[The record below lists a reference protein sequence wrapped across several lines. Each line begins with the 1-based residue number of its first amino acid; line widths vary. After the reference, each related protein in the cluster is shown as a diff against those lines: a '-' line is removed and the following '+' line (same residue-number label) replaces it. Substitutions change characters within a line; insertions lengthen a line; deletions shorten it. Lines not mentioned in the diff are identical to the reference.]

1 MSTAELTKPT
11 KTKSLDRPRTE
22 TAFWISLALFGLVIF
37 GCAVASAYYT
47 DILVAPYVG
56 P

>member
-1 MSTAELTKPT
+1 MTTADLTKPT
-11 KTKSLDRPRTE
+11 TTKSLDRSGTE
-22 TAFWISLALFGLVIF
+22 TAFWIALALFGLAIF
-37 GCAVASAYYT
+37 GCALAGSYYT

>member
-1 MSTAELTKPT
+1 MSTADLTKPT
-11 KTKSLDRPRTE
+11 RTKSLDRPRTE
-22 TAFWISLALFGLVIF
+22 TAFWIALALFGLVIF
-37 GCAVASAYYT
+37 GCAMAGSYYT